1 MTKKKV
7 AKKKATEKKTAKKK
21 VVMKKVAKKKTTRKK
36 ATTRKIAKKAIKKIT
51 KKKVSRAIAGSTG
64 FFDTAEALEFIARH
78 KASGDLIDIYSD
90 DFKDIWID
98 HVKKLSEADI
108 EELKGHLL
116 MLRLEQVD
124 PADPEII
131 EELREDLVGLFPPLN
146 EVLNAKNSIGLSNH
160 NPDILFIDLNAQGV
174 YCIGLGRKNRLF
186 SFTLPA
192 DTHPDVKIGGRDH
205 AGVIET
211 ISDAIEAI
219 GDADYAYYSEVFE
232 YELMHQSGPNED
244 GVYESEHIDGTYTEA
259 ELQEVISA
267 QQELEDKADLARDT
281 LQKFF
286 PIAAS
291 SHSDWQF
298 HTGDY

>member
-1 MTKKKV
+1 
-7 AKKKATEKKTAKKK
+7 
-21 VVMKKVAKKKTTRKK
+21 MKKVAKKKTTRKK

-131 EELREDLVGLFPPLN
+131 EELREDLVGLFPPLS

-186 SFTLPA
+186 SLTLPA

-211 ISDAIEAI
+211 ISDAIEVI

-267 QQELEDKADLARDT
+267 QQKLEDKADLARDT

>member
-1 MTKKKV
+1 VTKKKV
-7 AKKKATEKKTAKKK
+7 AKKKVAT
-21 VVMKKVAKKKTTRKK
+21 KKVAKKKTTRKK
-36 ATTRKIAKKAIKKIT
+36 ATTKKVAKKAIKKIM

-131 EELREDLVGLFPPLN
+131 GELREDLVGLFPPLS

-174 YCIGLGRKNRLF
+174 YCIGLGR
-186 SFTLPA
+186 
-192 DTHPDVKIGGRDH
+192 
-205 AGVIET
+205 
-211 ISDAIEAI
+211 
-219 GDADYAYYSEVFE
+219 
-232 YELMHQSGPNED
+232 
-244 GVYESEHIDGTYTEA
+244 
-259 ELQEVISA
+259 
-267 QQELEDKADLARDT
+267 
-281 LQKFF
+281 
-286 PIAAS
+286 
-291 SHSDWQF
+291 
-298 HTGDY
+298 